1 LCDVIPPGALSSLFA
16 SGGFNAS
23 GFIVRPPGQV
33 AGDIIDGVLNAPPGV
48 LLQLDTTVTGLS
60 TLAFPAD
67 RRNIAAQVGAGATMS
82 VPTITAN
89 ASATQGGGRMI
100 VGAGAQFTGQ
110 SVHVLAAAA
119 LTWTLAEPTTG
130 PPSSVTTASI
140 EAFNLGDGASIN
152 VVGTPRTVF
161 SFPPTAAS
169 AQGGQGASVQ
179 VSGGVRVQGF
189 SGALPINVAGDSA
202 SDDQSVQVASGSSWT
217 AGGPILG
224 SSAQV
229 QVRGDAHFT
238 GHVIEPRL
246 SVNEGARA
254 FIAADGSTPIRCG
267 NLSLVAAASARA
279 EGGRLVVNGSASS
292 AGSQIY
298 FARLQSCPSGAQVQ
312 FNVAVGQT
320 PAAAID
326 AGFTLFNYGVDG
338 ASPSTFRCG
347 ISVCDAAGGNCLAV
361 SNPNAAAA
369 SGRRLLAAAAGV
381 ATFGSTSLT
390 VASSDGTDGAASVS
404 AAVSV
409 VALAAAAFAALVASR
424 A

>member
-1 LCDVIPPGALSSLFA
+1 LYAA
-16 SGGFNAS
+16 GGFNAS
-23 GFIVRPPGQV
+23 NFAVRLPVDVTSSIVG
-33 AGDIIDGVLNAPPGV
+33 GVLNAPPGT
-48 LLQLDTTVTGLS
+48 LLQLDATVTGL
-60 TLAFPAD
+60 TILAFPAD
-67 RRNIAAQVGAGATMS
+67 RTSTAAQVGAGATMN

-89 ASATQGGGRMI
+89 ASAAQGGGRMI

-110 SVHVLAAAA
+110 SVQVLPAAS
-119 LTWTLAEPTTG
+119 LTWTLTAPADG
-130 PPSSVTTASI
+130 SSASSVTTASI
-140 EAFNLGDGASIN
+140 GSFNLGDGASIN

-169 AQGGQGASVQ
+169 AQGGQGATVQ
-179 VSGGVRVQGF
+179 VSGGVRLQGF

-224 SSAQV
+224 ASAEV

-238 GHVIEPRL
+238 GHVIEPLL
-246 SVNEGARA
+246 SLYEGARA
-254 FIAADGSTPIRCG
+254 FVAADGATPIRCG
-267 NLSLVAAASARA
+267 NLSFVAAASAGA
-279 EGGRLVVNGSASS
+279 EGGRLVVNGSAST

-298 FARLQSCPSGAQVQ
+298 FARLQSCPAGAQVQ

-338 ASPSTFRCG
+338 ASPSSFRCG

-361 SNPNAAAA
+361 SNPNADDA
-369 SGRRLLAAAAGV
+369 SARRLLAAAAGV

-390 VASSDGTDGAASVS
+390 VAATDDGTDGAASVS
-404 AAVSV
+404 AAVST
-409 VALAAAAFAALVASR
+409 VAFAAAALAALVAAR